1 MPPRIAGHAVR
12 SVVIPARVS
21 VELCRTPQRALKVG
35 LVRRRRRRCRRG
47 GKTGT
52 DVVFAQLAGDIA

>member
-35 LVRRRRRRCRRG
+35 LVRRRRCRRG

-52 DVVFAQLAGDIA
+52 DMVFAQLAGDIA